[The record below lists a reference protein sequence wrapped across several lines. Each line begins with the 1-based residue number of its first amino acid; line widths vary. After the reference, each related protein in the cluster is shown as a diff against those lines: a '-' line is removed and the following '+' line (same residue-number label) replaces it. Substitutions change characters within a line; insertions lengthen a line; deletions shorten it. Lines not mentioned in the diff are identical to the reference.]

1 MHIILKEIEFLEP
14 ISFLVRSHHKQVNGR
29 GYSDGLK
36 GEEMLLLLM
45 IISAGS
51 IYDSLAK
58 KWKVPMED
66 SPDRLQRSRWDFLR
80 RHY

>member
-36 GEEMLLLLM
+36 GEEIPYQNLNP
-45 IISAGS
+45 AS
-51 IYDSLAK
+51 INGPLKSTSTSTSSSSIFNFSY
-58 KWKVPMED
+58 
-66 SPDRLQRSRWDFLR
+66 R
-80 RHY
+80 